1 MSLGYIHRYDA
12 VYVIKPS
19 LCRLSF
25 GKISQQFVRQLE
37 RDNCTH
43 FSENA
48 YPRVQFKRVQ
58 PDLVYAFVTVHDF
71 LYMTR
76 KNEMARIKPT
86 CQSYCSISCRLNG
99 K

>member
-1 MSLGYIHRYDA
+1 MSLGYIQRYDA
-12 VYVIKPS
+12 VCMIKPS

-25 GKISQQFVRQLE
+25 GKMSQQFVRQLE

-48 YPRVQFKRVQ
+48 YPCVQFKRVQ
-58 PDLVYAFVTVHDF
+58 PDLVCAFVTVHDF
-71 LYMTR
+71 SCRTR
-76 KNEMARIKPT
+76 KKEMARSKPI
-86 CQSYCSISCRLNG
+86 CQSYCSTSCRLNV

>member
-1 MSLGYIHRYDA
+1 M
-12 VYVIKPS
+12 
-19 LCRLSF
+19 F
-25 GKISQQFVRQLE
+25 QQFVRQLE

-48 YPRVQFKRVQ
+48 YPCVQLNRVQ

-71 LYMTR
+71 SYMTR
-76 KNEMARIKPT
+76 KKEMARIKPIYH
-86 CQSYCSISCRLNG
+86 SYYSTSCRLNV